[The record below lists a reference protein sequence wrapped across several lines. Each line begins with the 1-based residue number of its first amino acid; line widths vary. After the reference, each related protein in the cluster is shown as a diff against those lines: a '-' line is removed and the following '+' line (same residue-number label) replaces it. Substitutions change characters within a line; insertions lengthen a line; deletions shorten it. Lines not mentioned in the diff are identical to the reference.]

1 MNYLRILKATLP
13 VWGIIS
19 LGVYFSLSTTAF
31 IAQSTGFVACLVG
44 ALLGEYAQGR
54 VLASHASYSG
64 AAFLFA
70 SLPRTIIPVI
80 FLVFSLKS
88 YHYPLDKITQCVIIG
103 SYFAYYPLL
112 LGVSTHVAIQRAKSL
127 DHASPTSPEVSL
139 ELAIDAE
146 SVTDALKENR

>member
-19 LGVYFSLSTTAF
+19 LSVYFSLGTTAF

-44 ALLGEYAQGR
+44 AFLGEYAQGR
-54 VLASHASYSG
+54 VLASHSSYSG
-64 AAFLFA
+64 AAFLFS
-70 SLPRTIIPVI
+70 SLPRTIIPII

-88 YHYPLDKITQCVIIG
+88 YHYPLDKITQCAIIG

-127 DHASPTSPEVSL
+127 DSASPTPPEVSP
-139 ELAIDAE
+139 ELVADVK
-146 SVTDALKENR
+146 SVAGASKEKE